1 MLERLAF
8 AQKHEFHSTFF
19 SFFMI
24 VAIVTTNSFTD
35 KVPEEKAC
43 ALRDKN
49 A

>member
-8 AQKHEFHSTFF
+8 AQSMNFILLS
-19 SFFMI
+19 SVSLI

-43 ALRDKN
+43 ALGDKN